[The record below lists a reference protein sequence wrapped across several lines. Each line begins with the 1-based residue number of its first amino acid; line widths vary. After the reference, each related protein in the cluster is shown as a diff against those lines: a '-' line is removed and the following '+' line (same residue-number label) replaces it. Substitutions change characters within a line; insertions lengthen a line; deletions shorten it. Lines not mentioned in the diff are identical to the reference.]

1 MTYLSTQF
9 LFIISK
15 RKSKKKE
22 TMKAKNNES
31 TKKFFYYIRYRNLN
45 NILNWNIIFNIQ
57 LQSENKLTL

>member
-15 RKSKKKE
+15 RKSQKKE
-22 TMKAKNNES
+22 MNAKNNES
-31 TKKFFYYIRYRNLN
+31 TKFFFNYIRYRNLN

-57 LQSENKLTL
+57 LQSETKLRL